1 MSSLVLDLQ
10 QEVLKSDCDIL
21 NALRK
26 AHLIAV
32 KLKLTEFDT
41 WIQFE
46 LKGYSHKKREGIPE
60 YRNVK
65 GALMAFN
72 PYNGWIPAQ
81 CPDDEL
87 EKMICEQKLW
97 QPIGELQELYC
108 QSSNNRFILQF
119 PAGQMEAI
127 SSLFNTP
134 VPMQFSLHISAHLLK
149 AIIEQVKNCVLEW
162 TITLEEKGILGENMT
177 FNKKESAS
185 AKDIPQQIHNYYGNV
200 IQGNVSSSQIVS
212 GDANT
217 VTFNATAVSDAVRE
231 IRESL
236 SKEDISSD
244 DMESATEI
252 LDDISAK
259 LDQNKKPGII
269 KSALVGL
276 KDFVLAAGAN
286 VTAALITAKLQ
297 GLF

>member
-1 MSSLVLDLQ
+1 
-10 QEVLKSDCDIL
+10 
-21 NALRK
+21 
-26 AHLIAV
+26 
-32 KLKLTEFDT
+32 
-41 WIQFE
+41 
-46 LKGYSHKKREGIPE
+46 
-60 YRNVK
+60 
-65 GALMAFN
+65 MAFN